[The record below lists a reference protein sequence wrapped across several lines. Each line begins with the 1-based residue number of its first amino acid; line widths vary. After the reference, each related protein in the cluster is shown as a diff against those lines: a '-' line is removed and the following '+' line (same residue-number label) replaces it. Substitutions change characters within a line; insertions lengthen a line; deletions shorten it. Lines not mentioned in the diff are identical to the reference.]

1 MRQLFLALLFIG
13 FGYMLSAQQ
22 IQMIDRAWIKS
33 MRTNI
38 NNDTTYVIN
47 FWATWCKPCVEEL
60 PIFEKMNEQTSGSK
74 VKILLVSND
83 MKRELNGRL
92 PKFIQE
98 KNIRSQVLYMN
109 EINANDWIELINTN
123 WSGAIPAT
131 WIIKPNVQRE
141 LFHEGELTF
150 EELTKLINQI
160 NKQ

>member
-1 MRQLFLALLFIG
+1 MKQLFLLILFIG
-13 FGYMLSAQQ
+13 FGYMLSSAQQ
-22 IQMIDRAWIKS
+22 IKMIDREWIQS
-33 MRTNI
+33 MRNNK

-60 PIFEKMNEQTSGSK
+60 PIFERMNEQTNGSK
-74 VKILLVSND
+74 VKVLLVSND

-98 KNIRSQVLYMN
+98 KNIQSQVLFMN
-109 EINANDWIELINTN
+109 EMNANDWIELVNKN

-131 WIIKPNVQRE
+131 WIIKPNKHSD

-150 EELTKLINQI
+150 EELTKLINQL
-160 NKQ
+160 N